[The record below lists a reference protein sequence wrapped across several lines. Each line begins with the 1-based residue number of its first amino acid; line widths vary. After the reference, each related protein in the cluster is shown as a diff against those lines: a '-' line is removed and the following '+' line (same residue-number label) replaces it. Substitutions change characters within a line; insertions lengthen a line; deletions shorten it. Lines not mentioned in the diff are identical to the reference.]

1 MATGFASKAT
11 QAGPNL
17 DDNNN
22 DNDIDN
28 DKENN
33 PQNPSTKKVTESA
46 HNPDEILNPSFIDL
60 FIEEEPPQWTLED
73 LQQLH
78 VIRGQPANTVAPFQ
92 KLPVELVEHIA
103 YNLTHFRDI
112 RSMANSCSFFRRIL
126 FESSNHLFWYKWSKA
141 PHSMCRWDM
150 GYYRQNRAYQNTI
163 VNQQN
168 GKRRKR
174 CEKCMAR
181 AIPGMAFKKKT
192 CLDCWDDL
200 GIAANELYFINNIDI
215 SAIPHEYVK
224 GAYAYPTSAYHHV
237 AYPRRE
243 WDLLYFYKPG
253 KLEGQLLTTPVQIAR
268 DGRPAKLIEYAK
280 QTIGNMSSEIL
291 QIIKGMG
298 YRYSQYAYYKSGPSV
313 RREKWYAG
321 TVEFLICPAEVVHR
335 MLETLIIQDIGEE
348 WMERGEYKRLEEPGK
363 LYGRASAIA
372 EGFRKVDCE
381 LQKEPEWL
389 EEFGEDLSNLHEC
402 DFECHRKKRATLFK
416 KTWWPR
422 AEKRFV
428 ETLVGGNAIQLTDE
442 EVSKLSAANYAW
454 QWRDKMQKIVDGML
468 LECKWV
474 IPGLSGEW
482 TAETVKE
489 WEKVH
494 GKDGSTSS
502 GYY

>member
-1 MATGFASKAT
+1 MATDFASKAT
-11 QAGPNL
+11 QADSNL

-22 DNDIDN
+22 DNDNDN

-33 PQNPSTKKVTESA
+33 PQKPSTKKVTESA
-46 HNPDEILNPSFIDL
+46 HNPDDILNPSFIDL

-78 VIRGQPANTVAPFQ
+78 VIRGQPSNAVAPFQ

-112 RSMANSCSFFRRIL
+112 RSMANSS
-126 FESSNHLFWYKWSKA
+126 
-141 PHSMCRWDM
+141 
-150 GYYRQNRAYQNTI
+150 
-163 VNQQN
+163 
-168 GKRRKR
+168 
-174 CEKCMAR
+174 
-181 AIPGMAFKKKT
+181 
-192 CLDCWDDL
+192 
-200 GIAANELYFINNIDI
+200 ANELYFINNIDI

-224 GAYAYPTSAYHHV
+224 GGYAYPTSAYYH
-237 AYPRRE
+237 APYPRRE
-243 WDLLYFYKPG
+243 WDMLYFYKPG
-253 KLEGQLLTTPVQIAR
+253 KLEEQLLTTPVQIAR

-291 QIIKGMG
+291 QIVKGMG

-321 TVEFLICPAEVVHR
+321 TVDSLICPAEVVHR

-348 WMERGEYKRLEEPGK
+348 WMGRGEYKRIEEPGK
-363 LYGRASAIA
+363 LYGSTSAIA
-372 EGFRKVDCE
+372 EGFGKVDCE

-402 DFECHRKKRATLFK
+402 DIECHRKKRATLFK

-468 LECKWV
+468 LECKWI

-494 GKDGSTSS
+494 GKDGSKSS